1 VPSKHKILHIFK
13 EIKAYHTVV
22 RLRKIRCLRTNEPRK
37 RNSKEMSLLLYQ
49 ISPLM
54 NTLKYIFTLHMLQS
68 INMEEKGEH
77 LHFHFHTEIVGG
89 SREEAEGR

>member
-1 VPSKHKILHIFK
+1 
-13 EIKAYHTVV
+13 
-22 RLRKIRCLRTNEPRK
+22 
-37 RNSKEMSLLLYQ
+37 
-49 ISPLM
+49 M